1 LQAKTGKRKKSRGS
15 QRMMGRFDW
24 VGLETASGASGLD
37 GMQQSSHR
45 RRVFP
50 DEEQNS
56 YEEGLFDLN
65 DRKV

>member
-1 LQAKTGKRKKSRGS
+1 
-15 QRMMGRFDW
+15 MMGRFDW